1 MAAAG
6 RAHNRPLRG
15 SCDSGREAGRHR
27 ARPLGTIKRD
37 AGCGFTLAQVQTY
50 HYHHLYYLSL
60 SLLFSRALTGT
71 ASQNKSIAEKRFYR
85 QR

>member
-1 MAAAG
+1 MIQG
-6 RAHNRPLRG
+6 EKPGDTEHGHSGPLNVMLVV
-15 SCDSGREAGRHR
+15 D
-27 ARPLGTIKRD
+27 LL
-37 AGCGFTLAQVQTY
+37 LAQVQTY

-71 ASQNKSIAEKRFYR
+71 ASQNKSIAEKKFYR

>member
-27 ARPLGTIKRD
+27 ARPLETIKRD

-60 SLLFSRALTGT
+60 SFFFRALTGT
-71 ASQNKSIAEKRFYR
+71 ASQNKKKIAEKKFYR